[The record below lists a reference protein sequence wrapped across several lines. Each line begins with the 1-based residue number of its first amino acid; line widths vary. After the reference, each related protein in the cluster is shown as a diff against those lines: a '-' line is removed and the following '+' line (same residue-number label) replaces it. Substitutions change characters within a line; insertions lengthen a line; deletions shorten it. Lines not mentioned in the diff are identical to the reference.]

1 MNEVIQF
8 KANNQFTQDHE
19 MLLEKE
25 MKLKDTQMR
34 RLQERVRAFVGIE
47 KDLRV
52 TLENVTKKDKKLV
65 NSIENAVCFG

>member
-1 MNEVIQF
+1 
-8 KANNQFTQDHE
+8 

-52 TLENVTKKDKKLV
+52 TLENVTQRDKKLV

>member
-1 MNEVIQF
+1 
-8 KANNQFTQDHE
+8 